1 MSRILIVDEQP
12 VTRHAVR
19 LLMESESHEVV
30 GEADSGPQA
39 LQLARSLM
47 PDLVILE
54 LSIPGLGGLEV
65 IQRLIA
71 LEQGF
76 NILVLTTQDSK
87 YFAGRCLQAGARGF
101 VSKQQDPHE
110 LKAAVKALLNGQS
123 YFPSHVLKGVGQ
135 EQPSGAVQTLSVREL
150 TVLQLLARGFSNIAI
165 SEQLAISDK
174 TVSTYKVRLMQKLQ
188 ASSLVELV
196 DIARR
201 SGLIEAAGNEA
212 DSAQGASLE
221 PGQREQLEL
230 LQKMIDAVPG
240 TLTVR
245 DTQGRLLICNQ
256 AFVDITGVSREELR
270 GTRYTDLPSYA
281 EEDGRAIQENYLQAV
296 AQGAPTV
303 FDRVFDDRR
312 LGRRVLTLWAKPL
325 HAADGQLIGMLCG
338 SQNHS
343 ERDELLRELHD
354 TVQRMEAEERV
365 RMAFAATMSRE
376 VRGVFRGISAMI
388 DLALTQ
394 PVIDDTQREP
404 LKVAHA
410 MTTRLHGLFS
420 DLQDFNRLQAGRVH
434 LTPQPQDLRSLLE
447 ACVAGYR
454 EQAEAKGLALE
465 LQIGRLQES
474 RVWVDAKRLRQV
486 LDNLLSN
493 ALKFTDSG
501 GVVCRLGSTGCGKGQ
516 VEVTLEVED
525 SGIGIEES
533 ELEHLFEPFRQLPDQ
548 QRLLRGGSGLGLSL
562 CHQLLAMMGGSIVL
576 SSQPGHG
583 TRATVRLVLPVAG
596 A

>member
-19 LLMESESHEVV
+19 LLVESEGHEVV

-39 LQLARSLM
+39 LQLARSLV

-101 VSKQQDPHE
+101 VSKQQAPHE
-110 LKAAVKALLNGQS
+110 LKSAVKALLNGQS
-123 YFPSHVLKGVGQ
+123 YFPGNVLKGVGQ
-135 EQPSGAVQTLSVREL
+135 EQQSGAMQAALSVREL
-150 TVLQLLARGFSNIAI
+150 TVLQLLARGFSNVAI

-201 SGLIEAAGNEA
+201 SGLIEGGEGESAA
-212 DSAQGASLE
+212 AQGAHLE

-240 TLTVR
+240 TLAVR
-245 DTQGRLLICNQ
+245 DTEGRLLICNQ
-256 AFVDITGVSREELR
+256 AFVDITGVSREDLT
-270 GTRYTDLPSYA
+270 GTCYTDLPSYS

-296 AQGAPTV
+296 AQGVPTV

-325 HAADGQLIGMLCG
+325 HAADGRLIGMLCG

-343 ERDELLRELHD
+343 ERDDLLRELND
-354 TVQRMEAEERV
+354 TAQRMGAEERA
-365 RMAFAATMSRE
+365 RTAFAATMSRE

-388 DLALTQ
+388 DLVLAQ

-404 LKVAHA
+404 LKVAHV
-410 MTTRLHGLFS
+410 MTTQLHGLFS
-420 DLQDFNRLQAGRVH
+420 DMRD
-434 LTPQPQDLRSLLE
+434 
-447 ACVAGYR
+447 
-454 EQAEAKGLALE
+454 
-465 LQIGRLQES
+465 
-474 RVWVDAKRLRQV
+474 
-486 LDNLLSN
+486 
-493 ALKFTDSG
+493 
-501 GVVCRLGSTGCGKGQ
+501 
-516 VEVTLEVED
+516 
-525 SGIGIEES
+525 
-533 ELEHLFEPFRQLPDQ
+533 
-548 QRLLRGGSGLGLSL
+548 
-562 CHQLLAMMGGSIVL
+562 
-576 SSQPGHG
+576 
-583 TRATVRLVLPVAG
+583 
-596 A
+596 